1 MNIDLTTNFKKHFGI
16 ILTVVLTFVIVFPL
30 IWLFVIASKSGDS
43 GEVITLTVLNYL
55 IIGIFSI
62 GLAAGTG
69 YLYNKYRYKFF
80 LYTFLS
86 ILALFIL
93 FPFYWMIITSLKSYD
108 EVILPFPTMVPN
120 YLMFSNFK
128 VALEEFRYFD
138 YVFNTLFVAGI
149 STVLTLVTTVLSA
162 FAFARLKFKG
172 SGFLF
177 ALLLSTMMIPGEMYV
192 ITNYI
197 TVARLDWLDSYQ
209 VLIVPFIVSM
219 FYVFL
224 LRQSF
229 KQIPDSLYW
238 AAKVDGTSDFKY
250 LRRVMV
256 PIAMPSIITI
266 TILKI
271 IGTWNAYVWPNLVT
285 NDDNYYLIS
294 NGLRNT
300 VFGDGTDI
308 IPHIELEMAA
318 SLLVSLPLLIAFA
331 LFKKYIM
338 RGVGNAG
345 VKG

>member
-1 MNIDLTTNFKKHFGI
+1 MDINLKTDYKKHFGI
-16 ILTVVLTFVIVFPL
+16 ILTALITFAIVFPV
-30 IWLFVIASKSGDS
+30 IWLLVVFSKSGSDTD
-43 GEVITLTVLNYL
+43 VVTLTVLNYL
-55 IIGIFSI
+55 IIGVVSI
-62 GLAAGTG
+62 GLSSGSA
-69 YLYNKYRYKFF
+69 YLYNRFKYKFF
-80 LYTFLS
+80 LYGFLS
-86 ILALFIL
+86 LLSLFIL
-93 FPFYWMIITSLKSYD
+93 FPFYWMIITSLKSYT
-108 EVILPFPTMVPN
+108 EVILPYPTMFPN
-120 YLMFSNFK
+120 EVMFSNFK
-128 VALEEFRYFD
+128 TALEEFRYFD
-138 YVFNTLFVAGI
+138 YVFNTLVVAGF
-149 STVLTLVTTVLSA
+149 STLFTLITTVLSA

-250 LRRVMV
+250 LRRIMV

-266 TILKI
+266 TILKV

-285 NDDNYYLIS
+285 NDENFYLIS

-318 SLLVSLPLLIAFA
+318 SLLVSLPLLILFA

>member
-1 MNIDLTTNFKKHFGI
+1 MNVNLNQDYKKHFGI
-16 ILTVVLTFVIVFPL
+16 ALTALITFAIIFPL
-30 IWLFVIASKSGDS
+30 VWIAVIFNKSADS
-43 GEVITLTVLNYL
+43 SGVITLTVLNYFIMGVVSL
-55 IIGIFSI
+55 GSAIG
-62 GLAAGTG
+62 AG
-69 YLYNKYRYKFF
+69 YLYNRYRYKFL
-80 LYTFLS
+80 LYAFLS
-86 ILALFIL
+86 VLSLFIL
-93 FPFYWMIITSLKSYD
+93 FPFYWMIITSLKSYQ
-108 EVILPFPTMVPN
+108 EAILPFPTMFPSEI
-120 YLMFSNFK
+120 MFSNFK
-128 VALEEFRYFD
+128 IALEEFRYFD
-138 YVFNTLFVAGI
+138 YVGNTLLVAGV
-149 STVLTLVTTVLSA
+149 STLLTLVTTVFAA
-162 FAFARLKFKG
+162 FAFARLQFRG

-197 TVARLDWLDSYQ
+197 TVAKLDWLNSYQ
-209 VLIVPFIVSM
+209 VLVVPFIVSM
-219 FYVFL
+219 FYIFL

-266 TILKI
+266 TILKV

-285 NDDNYYLIS
+285 TNEDFYLIS

-300 VFGDGTDI
+300 VFGDGQDI

-318 SLLVSLPLLIAFA
+318 SLLVSLPLLLVFA